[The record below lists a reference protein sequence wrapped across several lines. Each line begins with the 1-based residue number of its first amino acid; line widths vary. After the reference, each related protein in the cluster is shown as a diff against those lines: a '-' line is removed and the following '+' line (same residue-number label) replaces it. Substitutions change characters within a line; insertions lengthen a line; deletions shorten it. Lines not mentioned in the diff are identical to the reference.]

1 MKKKLIITL
10 IIVILLLSIVLI
22 YSKKITSHSLKVTEY
37 GIVDKNIPDEF
48 HGLKIVHFSDVQ
60 YGKLTNLNDLKKVI
74 NKINELNPDVV
85 IFTGDFFNK
94 NIKVTDNE
102 KEKIKNLLL
111 TINSKYENYAILGD
125 NDLLFKDLFYQIFND
140 NFIILDNESNLLYI
154 SSGKPIRFIGLNDIT
169 KEEIINDEDN
179 NKLYNILL
187 LHKPDE
193 IESLKNKYNIVFAG
207 HSMGGQIKLP
217 FYGPLIK
224 LNGAKKYISGEY
236 KINDTLLYV
245 NDGIGSESINM
256 RIGNKPKINF
266 YRIYNH

>member
-1 MKKKLIITL
+1 MKRKLIIIL
-10 IIVILLLSIVLI
+10 ISIIFLLSIILI
-22 YSKKITSHSLKVTEY
+22 YSKKVTSHSLKVVEY
-37 GIVDKNIPDEF
+37 GIVDKNIPDDF
-48 HGLKIVHFSDVQ
+48 HGMKIVHFSDVE
-60 YGKLTNLNDLKKVI
+60 YGKTTNLKDLEKIIKKV
-74 NKINELNPDVV
+74 NELNPDIV

-94 NIKVTDNE
+94 NIKVSDNE
-102 KEKIKNLLL
+102 KEKIKNILS

-125 NDLLFKDLFYQIFND
+125 NDISFKDLFYQIFND
-140 NFIILDNESNLLYI
+140 NFIILDNESNLLYTT
-154 SSGKPIRFIGLNDIT
+154 SGKPVRFMGLNDIN

-193 IESLKNKYNIVFAG
+193 IDNIKNKYNLVFAG
-207 HSMGGQIKLP
+207 HSMGGQIKIP

-224 LNGAKKYISGEY
+224 LKGAKKYISGEY
-236 KINDTLLYV
+236 KVNNTMLYV

-256 RIGNKPKINF
+256 RINNKPKINL